1 MAGIYAP
8 EINTIGASSLTGG
21 LSAPQNIDYSGLF
34 QTLNDS
40 LEPKK
45 VTETD
50 LKSTAR
56 KNLIYD
62 LNKIAALEN
71 TAEQQVQYRLINREA
86 PARYSSLSREESSAI
101 ISQYTGELP
110 FDEKSAQEI
119 QTAQIMKAYET
130 DPEMAS
136 RLTINMA
143 KSEGNPDLFM
153 QLSLAD
159 YTAVT
164 TRRAEIDAIKTNAE
178 LKNLGQAE
186 VKDQFI
192 AKGIVASTQNVE
204 DYIKAMPTLLQQGG
218 YGNLSGDGLY
228 TVMKSFAEQE
238 EQKAR
243 NSARVEAA
251 RAGIVLSKEEEDRLV
266 APYTSTVSMFNSM
279 STQTQTALTAQ
290 NTEQMLRY
298 KLSFEPEVRGLLDN
312 PQMQDINIQ
321 ALGGRPAL
329 EPLFRKQT
337 IEKKG
342 MFGPSVMPEAVG
354 PVNTAVE
361 GPPDSPTVLK
371 ERYQAVFSPESL
383 DSALKFDDES
393 KLSVISI
400 LRSDIQDVSRVDG
413 YSVETANVMAKNFMY
428 GYAMAIPEIDTD
440 GTFTEPKAIETMFGS
455 KAYSY
460 AEALT
465 KKSPDLA
472 PDVWNKMNVMA
483 DVTADRVLV
492 KLNQNLRIINETAFG
507 DPLQNPFV
515 FKMDQNG
522 NITGSVSASAVSSN
536 SYIKKTLAA
545 YDVVNPEQID
555 QVTFWKVMRDYTS
568 AFDKYEI
575 VGGTNYSNVE
585 DAVKSLQ
592 ILAKTSMKIPGS
604 QQREN
609 AFTTISAGLNDMF
622 SGRRKTIE
630 SMSPAEFSA
639 TLPREGTPRT
649 RTIEGTR

>member
-1 MAGIYAP
+1 MAGIFAP

-34 QTLNDS
+34 QTLNNS

-45 VTETD
+45 VGEAD
-50 LKSTAR
+50 LKSSDR
-56 KNLIYD
+56 KNITYD
-62 LNKIAALEN
+62 LNKIN
-71 TAEQQVQYRLINREA
+71 AEEDSAKRQAKFRMARREA
-86 PARYSSLSREESSAI
+86 AANYSSLSQDEI
-101 ISQYTGELP
+101 GTIFSQYTGELP

-119 QTAQIMKAYET
+119 QTTQIMKAYET
-130 DPEMAS
+130 DSEMGS
-136 RLTINMA
+136 RLSINMA

-159 YTAVT
+159 YTAIT
-164 TRRAEIDAIKTNAE
+164 TRRAEVAAIKTNAE
-178 LKNLGQAE
+178 LKNLGNAE
-186 VKDQFI
+186 VKEQFI
-192 AKGIVASTQNVE
+192 AKGIVASTQNVG
-204 DYIKAMPTLLQQGG
+204 DYVKAMPTLLQQGG

-251 RAGIVLSKEEEDRLV
+251 RAGITLSKEEEDRLV
-266 APYTSTVSMFNSM
+266 APYASTVSMFTSM
-279 STQTQTALTAQ
+279 STQTQNALTAQ
-290 NTEQMLRY
+290 NAEQMLNY
-298 KLSFEPEVRGLLDN
+298 KLSFPPQVRGLLDN

-329 EPLFRKQT
+329 EAYFRKQT
-337 IEKKG
+337 IDQKG
-342 MFGPSVMPEAVG
+342 MFGPSVMPDSTG

-400 LRSDIQDVSRVDG
+400 LRSEIQDVSRVDR
-413 YSVETANVMAKNFMY
+413 YSVETTNVMAKNFMY
-428 GYAMAIPEIDTD
+428 GYALAIPELDTE

-492 KLNQNLRIINETAFG
+492 KLNQNIRIINETAFG

-515 FKMDQNG
+515 FKIDQNG
-522 NITGSVSASAVSSN
+522 NITGSISGSAVSAN
-536 SYIKKTLAA
+536 SYIKKTLAS
-545 YDVVNPEQID
+545 YNVINPEQID
-555 QVTFWKVMRDYTS
+555 QATFWKVMRDYTS

-575 VGGTNYSNVE
+575 IGGTNYTNVE

-609 AFTTISAGLNDMF
+609 AFTTISTGLNDMF
-622 SGRRKTIE
+622 SGSRKTIE
-630 SMSPAEFSA
+630 SMSPAEFKA
-639 TLPREGTPRT
+639 TLPKEGTPRT
-649 RTIEGTR
+649 RAIEGTR